1 MNGPISLKTL
11 LVVFILVDEVPEKDF
26 AFSHPVHL
34 SRLNTGRGSMQ
45 CLDAVWRRRVNV
57 AIGISAITIA
67 TYERGRLPRR
77 SLVYS
82 QDIWE
87 EKRAVDI
94 SGNSIGRPLAESEE
108 GRGREGRRL

>member
-1 MNGPISLKTL
+1 MNGPISLNTL

-57 AIGISAITIA
+57 AIGISAITIGTCIHA
-67 TYERGRLPRR
+67 TAAG
-77 SLVYS
+77 
-82 QDIWE
+82 
-87 EKRAVDI
+87 
-94 SGNSIGRPLAESEE
+94 GRPAEIL
-108 GRGREGRRL
+108 GL